1 MAVTRLASVDD
12 AEELAAVVAANRAF
26 LAPWEPLR
34 DEAFF
39 TVAGQREQLERAL
52 DGYAR
57 EANVPLMIVDSGA
70 VVGRLNLNGVTRG
83 ALQGCSLGYWVSRS
97 CNGRGLASAAV
108 ADAVSLAFGVMGL
121 HRLEAATLLH
131 NIGSQRV
138 LRRNGFA
145 PYGVTPAF
153 LKIAGQWQDH
163 VMFHLLNP
171 AA

>member
-1 MAVTRLASVDD
+1 MAVTRLASADD

-26 LAPWEPLR
+26 LAPWEPSH

-39 TVAGQREQLERAL
+39 TAAGQREQLERAL
-52 DGYAR
+52 DAYAR
-57 EANVPLMIVDSGA
+57 KAMVPLMIVDSGA
-70 VVGRLNLNGVTRG
+70 VVGRLNLNGITRG
-83 ALQGCSLGYWVSRS
+83 ALQGCSLGYWVSQS
-97 CNGRGLASAAV
+97 YNGRGLASAAV
-108 ADAVSLAFGVMGL
+108 ADAVSLAFGELGL

-131 NIGSQRV
+131 NTGSQRV
-138 LRRNGFA
+138 LLRNGFA